1 MVERLVLDARW
12 AATASIA
19 VGAGGAMEILRRST
33 SHGELAGSGRAFQKQ
48 CMGQSVVVDHR
59 SHAFLYGIMTK
70 YIGKFHC
77 SQGWE
82 W

>member
-1 MVERLVLDARW
+1 
-12 AATASIA
+12 
-19 VGAGGAMEILRRST
+19 
-33 SHGELAGSGRAFQKQ
+33 
-48 CMGQSVVVDHR
+48 MGQSVVVDHR
-59 SHAFLYGIMTK
+59 SQAFLYGIMTK